1 MDFKQQFIYQID
13 YQHWAND
20 ALFNALDRLDNEART
35 SPQKLY
41 SGSIHNS
48 VDHLLFFYAKWFARL
63 RGEHQTGG
71 YVGMLH
77 PDWRE
82 LKNAMRH
89 EIREMQRWL
98 ERQPQDFFDERL
110 FFKRTSNR
118 QENSLW
124 VRDALTHVFT
134 FASIERGQIS
144 AVAAALGAPFPDM
157 SYYSYRQE
165 MGDHLQNMRKSE
177 TAAAAHGS

>member
-20 ALFNALDRLDNEART
+20 ALFNALDRLDQGART

-41 SGSIHNS
+41 FGNIHNS
-48 VDHLLFFYAKWFARL
+48 LDHLLFFYSKWFARL
-63 RGEHQTGG
+63 KGEHQTASYGG
-71 YVGMLH
+71 TVH
-77 PDWRE
+77 TDWRE
-82 LKNAMRH
+82 LKNSIRR

-110 FFKRTSNR
+110 FYKRTSNR
-118 QENSLW
+118 QESSIW
-124 VRDALTHVFT
+124 VRDALTHIFT
-134 FASIERGQIS
+134 FAALERGQLS
-144 AVAAALGAPFPDM
+144 AVAASLGAPFADL

-165 MGDHLQNMRKSE
+165 MGDHLQNLRKAEPSHI
-177 TAAAAHGS
+177 ASGI